1 MQKVKTKAK
10 RSLSWLLV
18 LAMIMSLCVMPAGAA
33 LADDKPDLK
42 IGTLEELQAFAKA
55 VDNGTSYE
63 GKTVVLTADIDAS
76 GVTWNPIG
84 EKADNKSFKGTFD
97 GQGHTVTLAISS
109 ASGCNGLFCYNF
121 GTIKNVKVAGTIVT
135 TAKNAMYNGAVCAQN
150 KSGGVVDSCIN
161 EAACAYA
168 GGHSSGIVGQNAGTV
183 SNCINRA
190 AVSVGGTMG
199 GAITCA
205 GTITNCLNVG
215 SLSGKAFNV
224 SYAGTVTNSYYL
236 DSSSSSS
243 ATRFYG
249 TSKTEVELKAPEFA
263 KTLGSAFAADPNGGF
278 PVLTWELA
286 GDTPVETPKCSVS
299 VSLSGT
305 GNINSKFSVPLG
317 SSLNITWKFVEKNDI
332 PYGWAMVINDV
343 EPTIKYAQSA
353 YEKDSVIY
361 NEDAI
366 APIKIENIASMMTIF
381 NTGVPENYTFT
392 PTEEQC
398 SAGEVVKETITTN
411 EIAKE
416 DLEFKLVFINKD
428 TNKDTDEVIGSYYG
442 DDGTGYHAKSLYGE
456 QTISSKDV
464 KLYNWFG
471 QHYPG
476 YRLYRGTVG
485 NYDTAPIT
493 LVVDQ
498 NGVVQKEVKML
509 AEVNHGSK
517 TYHSQNVKFVC
528 DGETVLE
535 TSVPLTNG
543 FVNEY
548 TDIALDLTAAA
559 EKLAEMGYVLDTSKT
574 YTVKCNNYTHTPEV
588 TEIEVTAS
596 NPTIPYECTVS
607 DEEVT
612 ITKYLGSDETVNVP
626 AEIEG
631 KPVVAMA
638 IGAFAKNEAIKTV
651 VLPDSI
657 KTIGQSAFAGCANLE
672 RINVENVTS
681 FGPYAFFECAALK
694 NVEFNDTIETLPVYL
709 FSECSS
715 LESVKLPKALKALSN
730 HLFDACENLKSV
742 DIPSEVTL
750 IDRSAFENAGIETIV
765 IPDSVKEIGDY
776 AFENAPLTSVSFGKN
791 VEKFGSLVFWGCNKL
806 TNIVIPDK
814 VTEIPYGTFFNCT
827 ALSTVTIG
835 RNVTAIDDTAFKNCT
850 AAIRGYSDSPAFAYA
865 KANNISFSCIEHIF
879 TAGDKVEA
887 TCTEDGYTTYTCAC
901 GESYKGDYV
910 DALGHKTEV
919 KNAKDATCTDAGYT
933 GDKVCKVC
941 KETIEKGS
949 VINALGHKYD
959 KGVCTVCGEKDPN
972 YKPPTPPIHTH
983 TIVIDQAVAA
993 TCTKTGLTEGKHCS
1007 VCKAIIVA
1015 QQEIKALGHTPEEV
1029 AAVAATC
1036 TTDGMTAGT
1045 KCSVCG
1051 TVLSGCEVV
1060 KALGHDFKDGKCT
1073 RCGEKDPNYVPPV
1086 VNPFKDVK
1094 EDSPYYKA
1102 IIWAAKEEITTGK
1115 TADTFGIDE
1124 GCTRAQIVTFL
1135 YRAAGSPA
1143 VKADTVNPFT
1153 DVSKDSVYYNAILWA
1168 VEKGITKGTTE
1179 TTFDPNAVCTRGQIV
1194 TFLFRASGDEKV
1206 ATGTN
1211 FADVASGSYCADAVA
1226 WAVANKVANG
1236 FADGTFR
1243 PEATCTR
1250 GQAVTFIYRA
1260 LAK

>member
-18 LAMIMSLCVMPAGAA
+18 LTMIMSLCVMPAGAA
-33 LADDKPDLK
+33 LADDEPDLK
-42 IGTLEELQAFAKA
+42 IKTLGELQAFAA
-55 VDNGTSYE
+55 SVDNGNSYE
-63 GKTVVLTADIDAS
+63 GKTVVLTDNIDAS

-84 EKADNKSFKGTFD
+84 ETADSKSFRGTFD
-97 GQGHTVTLAISS
+97 GQGHTVTLDISS
-109 ASGCNGLFCYNF
+109 ASRYNGLFCYNF
-121 GTIKNVKVAGTIVT
+121 GTIKNVKVAGTIKT
-135 TAKNAMYNGAVCAQN
+135 TEKNAQYNGAVCAWN
-150 KSGGVVDSCIN
+150 KSGGLVDSCIN
-161 EAACAYA
+161 EAVCTYS
-168 GGHSSGIVGQNAGTV
+168 GGYSSGLVGYNNGTV

-190 AVSVGGTMG
+190 DVSVGIGMG
-199 GAITCA
+199 GAITCG

-215 SLSGKAFNV
+215 SLSGKAWNV
-224 SYAGTVTNSYYL
+224 SYSGTVTNSYYL
-236 DSSSSSS
+236 DTSSSSS

-249 TSKTEVELKAPEFA
+249 TSKTETELKAPDFA
-263 KTLGSAFAADPNGGF
+263 ETLGEAFAPDPNGGF

-286 GDTPVETPKCSVS
+286 GDTPVVIPDCKVS
-299 VSLSGT
+299 VTIG
-305 GNINSKFSVPLG
+305 GINSIFNVPFG
-317 SSLNITWKFVEKNDI
+317 ETLNITWQFLTDDGI
-332 PYGWAMVINDV
+332 PKGWQMMVNGEVAGENGDGMIGLV
-343 EPTIKYAQSA
+343 PTGAR
-353 YEKDSVIY
+353 VF
-361 NEDAI
+361 NLGH
-366 APIKIENIASMMTIF
+366 PENIS
-381 NTGVPENYTFT
+381 FT
-392 PTEEQC
+392 PTKEQC
-398 SAGEVVKETITTN
+398 EAQNTVSLAAEYTTLSEENTKFDIKYVDKATGAEIGRYYKTVDGEKVYGYSAGTKYGEFEVSTGLN
-411 EIAKE
+411 Q
-416 DLEFKLVFINKD
+416 INRFVTMNLKGYRIWQGG
-428 TNKDTDEVIGSYYG
+428 IGSP
-442 DDGTGYHAKSLYGE
+442 DLQKQTLLVGE
-456 QTISSKDV
+456 
-464 KLYNWFG
+464 
-471 QHYPG
+471 
-476 YRLYRGTVG
+476 
-485 NYDTAPIT
+485 
-493 LVVDQ
+493 
-498 NGVVQKEVKML
+498 NGVQPKEITMYV
-509 AEVNHGSK
+509 EVNHS
-517 TYHSQNVKFVC
+517 TITDLHTQPVNFVC
-528 DGETVLE
+528 NGQTVYSI
-535 TSVPLTNG
+535 TAKLTNA
-543 FVNEY
+543 Y
-548 TDIALDLTAAA
+548 TGYGAADVDIALDLGDAA

-588 TEIEVTAS
+588 TVIEVTAS
-596 NPTIPYECTVS
+596 EQTIPYEYTVS

-626 AEIEG
+626 AEIDG

-638 IGAFAKNEAIKTV
+638 IGAFAKNEVIKTV

-887 TCTEDGYTTYTCAC
+887 TCTEKGYTTYTCAC

-983 TIVIDQAVAA
+983 TIVIDQAVAP

-1060 KALGHDFKDGKCT
+1060 KALGHKFENGVCT
-1073 RCGEKDPNYVPPV
+1073 VCGEKDPNYVPPV
-1086 VNPFKDVK
+1086 VNPFKDVEK
-1094 EDSPYYKA
+1094 SSPYYDA
-1102 IIWAAKEEITTGK
+1102 IIWAADKGVTTGK
-1115 TADTFGIDE
+1115 TADTFGIND